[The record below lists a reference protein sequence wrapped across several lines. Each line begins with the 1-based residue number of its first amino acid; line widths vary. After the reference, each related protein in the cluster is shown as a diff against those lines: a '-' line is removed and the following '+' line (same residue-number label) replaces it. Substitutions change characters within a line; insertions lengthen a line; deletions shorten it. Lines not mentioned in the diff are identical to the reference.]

1 VTVAYLCTRN
11 TVTYL
16 LTYLFTYLLT
26 TLHYGVT
33 AAGQQL
39 GKVGIIYSVFDLLID
54 LFIYSL
60 IHIIK
65 KIKTY
70 NVHISAMWTKWPTQ
84 GQATYVSP

>member
-1 VTVAYLCTRN
+1 VTVA
-11 TVTYL
+11 VTKILL
-16 LTYLFTYLLT
+16 LTYLLTYLLT

-33 AAGQQL
+33 VAGQPL
-39 GKVGIIYSVFDLLID
+39 GKVRKVYSVFDLLTD
-54 LFIYSL
+54 LFIYSS

-84 GQATYVSP
+84 GQATYVPP